1 MKYHNKI
8 KKLSTWKHLTAIIAA
23 MLFLLT
29 GCAASKPKPKPL
41 VPAYKPAETINLN
54 FKRPL
59 IVKTPDHDP
68 ETVEEHIRCALF
80 YYNQE
85 KFNEAV
91 DEFEKA
97 RQKLSDPKTPIY
109 RTCLISLAVSNLL
122 TDNKPEFI
130 KTVQNLK
137 LTYTRYELMVIEN
150 KDQRVKAIFN
160 LYDEFMKTGNY

>member
-23 MLFLLT
+23 ILFFVT
-29 GCAASKPKPKPL
+29 GCAASKPKPKPF

-80 YYNQE
+80 YYDQE
-85 KFNEAV
+85 KFLEAA
-91 DEFEKA
+91 DEFEKT
-97 RQKLSDPKTPIY
+97 RQKISDPQTPIY
-109 RTCLISLAVSNLL
+109 RACLVSLAVSQLL
-122 TDNKPEFI
+122 TDNKPGFV
-130 KTVQNLK
+130 KTVQDLK
-137 LTYTRYELMVIEN
+137 STYTKYELMVIEN
-150 KDQRVKAIFN
+150 KDQRVKALFN
-160 LYDEFMKTGNY
+160 LHDEFMKTGNY